1 MEIISEIGLAHN
13 GSLECALEMIRISK
27 ECGANV
33 AKFQFYYP
41 DILCANRNCFDSY
54 KLLDKIKMRPNWI
67 PFLAA
72 ECKRWGIEFLCT
84 AFDRF
89 SAEAIEPY
97 IKRFKVA
104 SPEVADLNYLKFL
117 AVFEKPLILST
128 GKATDEQLD
137 RIFDEIKV
145 PISLLYCKSLYPA
158 LPSDYNLKEI
168 DRLKRK
174 YYVPVGISD
183 HTAGI
188 MTSIEAVEKH
198 KADIVERHIMIDK
211 NCVDAAVS
219 LMPADFLK
227 LTQIIRRTHG

>member
-1 MEIISEIGLAHN
+1 MEIISEIGLNHG
-13 GSLECALEMIRISK
+13 GSLDKALEMIRISK

-33 AKFQFYYP
+33 TKFQFYYP

-54 KLLDKIKMRPNWI
+54 KLLDKIKMHPSWI

-128 GKATDEQLD
+128 GKVTDEQLD

-145 PISLLYCKSLYPA
+145 PIELLYCISKYPA
-158 LPSDYNLKEI
+158 STSDYKLSEI
-168 DRLKRK
+168 KRLKKRYGCK
-174 YYVPVGISD
+174 VGVSC
-183 HTAGI
+183 HCAGI
-188 MTSIEAVEKH
+188 KNALDAVDKG
-198 KADIVERHIMIDK
+198 ADIVEKHFTLTNDT
-211 NCVDAAVS
+211 VDAAVS
-219 LMPADFLK
+219 IYPCDLK
-227 LTQIIRRTHG
+227 KMCEIIRRNNER

>member
-1 MEIISEIGLAHN
+1 MEIISEIGLAHGGN
-13 GSLECALEMIRISK
+13 LECALEMIRISK

-54 KLLDKIKMRPNWI
+54 KLLDKIKMHPSWI

-97 IKRFKVA
+97 IKRFKIA

-128 GKATDEQLD
+128 GKVTGEQLD
-137 RIFDEIKV
+137 RIFDEITN
-145 PISLLYCKSLYPA
+145 PITLLYCKSLYPA

-168 DRLKRK
+168 DRLRKRYSCK
-174 YYVPVGISD
+174 VGLSC
-183 HTAGI
+183 HCSGI
-188 MTSIEAVEKH
+188 LNAINAVKLHGAEIVEKH
-198 KADIVERHIMIDK
+198 IKINDD
-211 NCVDAAVS
+211 CVDAAVS

-227 LTQIIRRTHG
+227 LTQIIRRNNG

>member
-1 MEIISEIGLAHN
+1 MEIISEIGLNHG
-13 GSLECALEMIRISK
+13 GSLEKAMEMIRISK

-33 AKFQFYYP
+33 TKFQFYYP

-54 KLLDKIKMRPNWI
+54 KLLDKIKMHPSWI

-128 GKATDEQLD
+128 GKVTDEQLD

-145 PISLLYCKSLYPA
+145 PIELLYCISKYPA
-158 LPSDYNLKEI
+158 LTSDYRLSEI
-168 DRLKRK
+168 KRLKKRYGCK
-174 YYVPVGISD
+174 VGVSC
-183 HTAGI
+183 HCAGI
-188 MTSIEAVEKH
+188 KNALDAVDKG
-198 KADIVERHIMIDK
+198 ADIVEKHFKLNDD
-211 NCVDAAVS
+211 CVDSAVS
-219 LMPADFLK
+219 ILPCDMK
-227 LTQIIRRTHG
+227 KMCEIIRRNNG

>member
-1 MEIISEIGLAHN
+1 MEIISEIGLNHGGN
-13 GSLECALEMIRISK
+13 LERALEMIRISK

-54 KLLDKIKMRPNWI
+54 KLLDKIKMHPSWI

-89 SAEAIEPY
+89 SAEAIEMY

-128 GKATDEQLD
+128 GKVTSEQLD

-145 PISLLYCKSLYPA
+145 PIELLYCISKYPA
-158 LPSDYNLKEI
+158 LPSDYKLSEI
-168 DRLKRK
+168 KRLKKRYGCK
-174 YYVPVGISD
+174 VGVSC
-183 HTAGI
+183 HCAGI
-188 MTSIEAVEKH
+188 KNALDAVDKG
-198 KADIVERHIMIDK
+198 ADIVEKHFTLTNDT
-211 NCVDAAVS
+211 VDAAVS
-219 LMPADFLK
+219 IYPGDMK
-227 LTQIIRRTHG
+227 KMCEIIRRNNER